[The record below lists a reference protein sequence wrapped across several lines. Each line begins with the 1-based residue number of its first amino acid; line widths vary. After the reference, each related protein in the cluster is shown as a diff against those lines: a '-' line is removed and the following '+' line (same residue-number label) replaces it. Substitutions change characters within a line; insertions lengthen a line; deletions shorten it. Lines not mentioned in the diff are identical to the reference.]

1 MSKYIPTI
9 GLEVHA
15 ELKTKTKMFC
25 DCLNDTKETRAN
37 FNVCPIC
44 LAHPG
49 ALPTINHE
57 AVRAVVRLGIA
68 LKGKTPP
75 LSKFDRKNYFYP
87 DLPKG
92 YQLSQ
97 YDLPFVL
104 GGELTGVKITR
115 VHLEEDTGRL
125 DHATDGSTLVDY
137 NRAGRALMELVTEPV
152 IKTADEALVFAKELQ
167 LILKYLDISDAD
179 MEHGL
184 MRVEANVS
192 VSTDPNKLGTKV
204 EVKNINSFRAVRD
217 TIAYEI
223 KRQEEVLESGGKV
236 VQETR
241 GWDDVKQITYS
252 QRLKEQAHDYRYLPE
267 PDLPPIKISKEELNE
282 LRVSLPELPEQ
293 KRVRFMREFGLSR
306 AQVNVLV
313 DDRWLAAYYEQVMSE
328 LLREV
333 RGAGVAKDVKLSIL
347 ALNYLTSDL
356 MGVMASSGV
365 GLREIKITAE
375 NFAELI
381 GLVAQ
386 GQLSSRSA
394 KDILG
399 MMFKT
404 GGDPHEFMKSGNM
417 AQVSDE
423 GELKKTVLEII
434 EKNPGIVAD
443 YKKGKAPAIEALI
456 GRAMG
461 ALKGRGNP
469 EVLRRLFLENIS

>member
-1 MSKYIPTI
+1 
-9 GLEVHA
+9 
-15 ELKTKTKMFC
+15 MFC